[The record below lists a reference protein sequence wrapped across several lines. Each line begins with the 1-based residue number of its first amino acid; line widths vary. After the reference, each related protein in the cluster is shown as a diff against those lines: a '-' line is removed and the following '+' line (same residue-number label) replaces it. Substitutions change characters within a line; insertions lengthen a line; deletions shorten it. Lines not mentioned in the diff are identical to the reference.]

1 MRPLCIVAL
10 VIAVT
15 AAETAADAP
24 RCGIGGSLNLGG
36 TFARTSTETG
46 SVRLRG
52 TDLSVAVLAE
62 RRFGRVCGTATLSFG
77 ITSALIRSGDGLEVP
92 LDDAAMFQAGLAVG
106 AAIEF
111 AHRWWVRADIG
122 PSFTA
127 YVSPHVLAYGWGVS
141 LSTTVSREF
150 AHVGQWVFA
159 VDGRLAADIVPDG
172 DQTWLMGHVA
182 LGASVRRLW

>member
-1 MRPLCIVAL
+1 MPLRIAAL
-10 VIAVT
+10 IIAV
-15 AAETAADAP
+15 AAANASANAP
-24 RCGIGGSLNLGG
+24 RCGIGGSLHIGG
-36 TFARTSTETG
+36 TFARAGTETG
-46 SVRLRG
+46 TVRLRG
-52 TDLSVAVLAE
+52 TDLSIDVLAE
-62 RRFGRVCGTATLSFG
+62 RRFGRVCGTATLTLG
-77 ITSALIRSGDGLEVP
+77 ITSALVRSGDGLESP
-92 LDDAAMFQAGLAVG
+92 LDDAAAFQAGLAVG

-111 AHRWWVRADIG
+111 AHRWWARADIG

-127 YVSPHVLAYGWGVS
+127 YVSPHVLAIGWGVT

-159 VDGRLAADIVPDG
+159 ADGRLAADIVPDG